1 MFVVLASL
9 ERLVRLFEEKG
20 VDYMLIGGY
29 ALPFYGRIR
38 ATLDVDLAVAVKGE
52 KELKR
57 LRGWL
62 ESGGFEVTLYS
73 PSNPVQVVVDRKE
86 KVELELWLKPDGVVF
101 DEETLR
107 RRKRVK
113 LSADLGVWIIS
124 AEDFIVN
131 KLARPDRGAVD
142 EQDVKSVLVRQ
153 KGKLDTKYLEKRAKQ
168 ADVLTILEAIR
179 NCSPI

>member
-1 MFVVLASL
+1 MSVVLASL
-9 ERLVRLFEEKG
+9 GRLVRLFEAKG

-38 ATLDVDLAVAVKGE
+38 ATLDIDLAVAIKGE
-52 KELKR
+52 KELKQ

-62 ESGGFEVTLYS
+62 ESADFEVTLYS

-86 KVELELWLKPDGVVF
+86 KVELELWLKPDGIVF
-101 DEETLR
+101 DKETLR
-107 RRKRVK
+107 RRKRVR
-113 LSADLGVWIIS
+113 LSADLMVWIIS

-153 KGKLDTKYLEKRAKQ
+153 EGKLDTKYLQKRAKQ
-168 ADVLTILEAIR
+168 TQIQTTLKTIQTQ
-179 NCSPI
+179 